1 MMRADWDKLKEEYAG
16 GARKLVAEVDCRT
29 KAGAKLCRKH
39 GIHTHPSVKW
49 GSPDALESYDGHRG
63 YEALKQFAEH
73 TLKRTCSPTSL
84 DECDADMKSDLEKML
99 SMSHTQL
106 ESELDL
112 AKQAAKGGVDGW
124 CNLNHFSDA
133 VAEHGT
139 PVVESISAC
148 AAECAK
154 ESKCKAFSFSPR
166 ETCHRYESACSKK
179 LIQEDERFTTF
190 NKVVHEDGEGDL
202 SDFALVRGPKKASE
216 ATDMHKAKMKKDES
230 RLAHIHTI
238 KAMRKEEL

>member
-84 DECDADMKSDLEKML
+84 DECDSDMKSDLEKML

-112 AKQAAKGGVDGW
+112 AKQAAKGGVDGF

-133 VAEHGT
+133 VGEHGT
-139 PVVESISAC
+139 SVVESISAC

-166 ETCHRYESACSKK
+166 EVCHRYENACSKK
-179 LIQEDERFTTF
+179 IIWEDERFTTF
-190 NKVVHEDGEGDL
+190 NKVVHEDGQGDL
-202 SDFALVRGPKKASE
+202 NDFKLVRGPKKTASE
-216 ATDMHKAKMKKDES
+216 ESETHKAKRIKDES
-230 RLAHIHTI
+230 RLTHIH
-238 KAMRKEEL
+238 